1 MKQVLTIVVKLQPT
15 SEQVSKLEATLQ
27 AFADAC
33 NCVNDNT
40 NPKLTNKIA
49 LQSLTYQTIKE
60 QFSLVAN
67 MAVRACARV
76 AANRKTAKLKGK
88 PIKRF
93 APTSMDCDKDLF
105 TFREKD
111 WQVSLATVQGREK
124 VKLNAGNYQ
133 RGKLKGCKPT
143 SAQLCKH
150 RDGNFYLHIQLKD
163 AAPEPTQS
171 SNVIGVD
178 FGRRDIAVTSEGEK
192 WDGQDIRQVRDKFSK
207 VRASLQKK
215 ASKGTRSTRRRAR
228 QILQRLS
235 GRERRYQQW
244 LNHRISKAIV
254 QQAKTLDAVI
264 AVEDLTGIRERTN
277 ELPRNKTER
286 RRSNSWAFFQLRL
299 FLSYKAIQ
307 AGIELI
313 AVNPAYTSQT
323 CHKCLHIYPVCGKS
337 YRSGKRFNCGHCDWA
352 GDADLNG
359 SKMIQL
365 LGCSVNAPRGSEMLS
380 CSLSEH
386 VLRAAESSRLQ
397 RLSA

>member
-15 SEQVSKLEATLQ
+15 PKQVAKMKATLQ

-33 NCVNDNT
+33 NYVNDNT
-40 NPKLTNKIA
+40 NPKLTNKIS
-49 LQSLTYQTIKE
+49 LQALTYQTIKE
-60 QFSLVAN
+60 KFSLVAN

-76 AANRKTAKLKGK
+76 AANRKTAKLKSK
-88 PIKRF
+88 PVKKF

-111 WQVSLATVQGREK
+111 WQVSLATVQGRER
-124 VKLNAGNYQ
+124 VTLNAGNYQ

-143 SAQLCKH
+143 SAQLCQH

-163 AAPEPTQS
+163 EAPKPS
-171 SNVIGVD
+171 KSNNVIGVD

-192 WDGQDIRQVRDKFSK
+192 WDGRDIQQVRDKFSK

-215 ASKGTRSTRRRAR
+215 ASKGTRSTRRRTR
-228 QILQRLS
+228 QIWQRLS

-254 QQAKTLDAVI
+254 QQAKALNAVI

-286 RRSNSWAFFQLRL
+286 RRSNSWAFYQLRM
-299 FLSYKAIQ
+299 FIFYKAIG
-307 AGIELI
+307 AGVEMIT
-313 AVNPAYTSQT
+313 VNPAYTSQT
-323 CHKCLHIYPVCGKS
+323 CHNCLHIHPARGKS
-337 YRSGKRFNCGHCDWA
+337 YRSAKNFKCGHCGWH

-359 SKMIQL
+359 SLMIQL
-365 LGCSVNAPRGSEMLS
+365 LGRSVNAPGGSHLLT
-380 CSLSEH
+380 CSITEGL
-386 VLRAAESSRLQ
+386 LKAPR
-397 RLSA
+397 SA

>member
-15 SEQVSKLEATLQ
+15 PEQVSKMDASLQ
-27 AFADAC
+27 AFANAC
-33 NCVNDNT
+33 NYVNDHT
-40 NPKLTNKIA
+40 DPKITNKIA
-49 LQSLTYQTIKE
+49 LQALTYQTIKAE
-60 QFSLVAN
+60 FGLVAN

-76 AANRKTAKLKGK
+76 GANRKAAKLKGK
-88 PIKRF
+88 PVKKF

-111 WQVSLATVQGREK
+111 WQVSLATVQGRER

-150 RDGNFYLHIQLKD
+150 RDGKFYLHIQLKD
-163 AAPEPTQS
+163 EAPEPTKS

-192 WDGQDIRQVRDKFSK
+192 WDGQDIQQVRDKFSK
-207 VRASLQKK
+207 VRASLQAK

-235 GRERRYQQW
+235 GREGRYQQW

-254 QQAKTLDAVI
+254 QQAKALSAVI

-277 ELPRNKTER
+277 ELPRSKTER

-299 FLSYKAIQ
+299 FIDYKAIQ
-307 AGIELI
+307 AGVEMV

-323 CHKCLHIYPVCGKS
+323 CHQCLHIHPVKGKS
-337 YRSGKRFNCGHCDWA
+337 YRSGKNFRCGHCEWS

-359 SKMIQL
+359 SMMIKI
-365 LGCSVNAPRGSEMLS
+365 LGLFVNQPRGSELA
-380 CSLSEH
+380 CSLSNH
-386 VLRAAESSRLQ
+386 ASGLLKAPR
-397 RLSA
+397 SA

>member
-1 MKQVLTIVVKLQPT
+1 MKQVLTIVCKLQPT

-33 NCVNDNT
+33 NYVNDNT

-49 LQSLTYQTIKE
+49 LQSLSYQTIKE

-88 PIKRF
+88 LVKRF

-105 TFREKD
+105 TVREQD

-163 AAPEPTQS
+163 EAPEPAKA

-178 FGRRDIAVTSEGEK
+178 FGRRDIAVTSEGQK
-192 WDGQDIRQVRDKFSK
+192 WDAQDIQQVRDKFSK

-228 QILQRLS
+228 QVLQRLS
-235 GRERRYQQW
+235 GRERRYQTW
-244 LNHRISKAIV
+244 LNHHISKAIV
-254 QQAKTLDAVI
+254 QQAKTLNAMI

-277 ELPRNKTER
+277 ELPRTKTER
-286 RRSNSWAFFQLRL
+286 RRSNSWAFYQLRL
-299 FLSYKAIQ
+299 FIFYKAIQ
-307 AGIELI
+307 AGVEMI
-313 AVNPAYTSQT
+313 ALNPAYTSQT
-323 CHKCLHIYPVCGKS
+323 CHNCLHIHPEGGKS
-337 YRSGKRFNCGHCDWA
+337 YRSGKSFKCGHCDWA

-359 SKMIQL
+359 SMMIKV
-365 LGCSVNAPRGSEMLS
+365 LGLSVNQPRGSEMLF

-386 VLRAAESSRLQ
+386 VLRATESSRLQ

>member
-1 MKQVLTIVVKLQPT
+1 MKQVLTVVVKLQPT
-15 SEQVSKLEATLQ
+15 PEQVLKMDATLQ
-27 AFADAC
+27 AFSDAC
-33 NCVNDNT
+33 HYVNDQT

-60 QFSLVAN
+60 KFSLVAN

-76 AANRKTAKLKGK
+76 AANRKAAKLKGK
-88 PIKRF
+88 PVKKF

-150 RDGNFYLHIQLKD
+150 RDGGFYLHIQLKD
-163 AAPEPTQS
+163 EAPEPVQS

-178 FGRRDIAVTSEGEK
+178 FGRRDIAVTSVGEK
-192 WDGQDIRQVRDKFSK
+192 WDGKDIQQVRDSFSK
-207 VRASLQKK
+207 VRASLQQK

-254 QQAKTLDAVI
+254 PQAKALNAVI

-277 ELPRNKTER
+277 EMPRTKTER
-286 RRSNSWAFFQLRL
+286 RRSNSWAFYQLRL
-299 FLSYKAIQ
+299 FISYKAIQ
-307 AGIELI
+307 AGIRLI
-313 AVNPAYTSQT
+313 AVNPAYPSQT
-323 CHKCLHIYPVCGKS
+323 CHQCLHIHPVRGKS
-337 YRSGKRFNCGHCDWA
+337 HRSGKSFKGGHCAWQ

-359 SKMIQL
+359 ANMIKL
-365 LGCSVNAPRGSEMLS
+365 LGLFVNQPRGSEYLS
-380 CSLSEH
+380 CSLSY
-386 VLRAAESSRLQ
+386 AASGLLKAPR
-397 RLSA
+397 SA